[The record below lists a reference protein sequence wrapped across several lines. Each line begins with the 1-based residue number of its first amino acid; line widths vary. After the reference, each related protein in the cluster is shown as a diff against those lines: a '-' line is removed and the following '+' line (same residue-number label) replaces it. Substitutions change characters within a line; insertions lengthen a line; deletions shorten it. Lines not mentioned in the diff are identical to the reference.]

1 VTVKWNEGDYGI
13 PKDRRLLVIATPKDV
28 PHINLPL
35 DLVIAEWGRP
45 NEEFIP
51 VQVPYDGQGG
61 TPPSLR
67 VHWWSEIPTLPDGV
81 VLRRLATDSQE

>member
-1 VTVKWNEGDYGI
+1 MTPEWNEGDRGM

-28 PHINLPL
+28 SHVDLPP
-35 DLVIAEWGRP
+35 DLVIAEWGP

-51 VQVPYDGQGG
+51 VVVPYDGLDG

-67 VHWWSEIPTLPDGV
+67 VHWWSEIPALPDAV
-81 VLRRLATDSQE
+81 SLRRLATET